1 MEYGNS
7 LTKKKIEQMT
17 DHELFMLMAKNSDS
31 QKKLQILTLIIL
43 AVLTV
48 SIIVSAVLIVPKL
61 NRTLEDM
68 STLAVSLHDIVD
80 DIEISLENVRTM
92 ADSIT
97 KTVNDNSE
105 ALGEA
110 ITKISKIDF
119 ETLNKA
125 INDLAK
131 IVGPLAKLFGGGKS

>member
-1 MEYGNS
+1 MEYGTGTVN
-7 LTKKKIEQMT
+7 KKIEQMT
-17 DHELFMLMAKNSDS
+17 DHELLMLMAKNSS
-31 QKKLQILTLIIL
+31 GQKKLQMISMITLI
-43 AVLTV
+43 VLTV
-48 SIIVSAVLIVPKL
+48 GILLSAAMVLPKL
-61 NRTLEDM
+61 NDTLRNM
-68 STLAVSLHDIVD
+68 SSLAVSLDEIVD

>member
-7 LTKKKIEQMT
+7 LTKKKVEQMT
-17 DHELFMLMAKNSDS
+17 DHELLMLMAKNSDS
-31 QKKLQILTLIIL
+31 QKKMQILTLIIL

-125 INDLAK
+125 INDLSK
-131 IVGPLAKLFGGGKS
+131 IVAPLAKLFGGGKS

>member
-1 MEYGNS
+1 MEYG
-7 LTKKKIEQMT
+7 TAIAKKKVEQMT
-17 DHELFMLMAKNSDS
+17 DHELLMLMAKNSDS

>member
-31 QKKLQILTLIIL
+31 QKKMQILTLIIL